1 MLLLLCHVE
10 RSRDISNQPSVGA
23 VVRDSSTSLGMTKEG
38 AADPEIGAA
47 IRSAASSLLHGKGIV
62 ASGQRQWGL
71 KAIGSRDLNPLVACT
86 GVSDGLDYAHVT
98 DPVFEGRVGS
108 LSAT

>member
-1 MLLLLCHVE
+1 
-10 RSRDISNQPSVGA
+10 
-23 VVRDSSTSLGMTKEG
+23 MTKKG
-38 AADPEIGAA
+38 PPTLK
-47 IRSAASSLLHGKGIV
+47 SARRYVRLRILLHGKGIV

-71 KAIGSRDLNPLVACT
+71 KAIGSRDLDPLVACT

-108 LSAT
+108 LSAA